1 MALYT
6 FNELL
11 RPARREGV
19 AVAAINIANYETAVA
34 VYEASEQVQ
43 RPVIIQMYSRM
54 FGNGKAEMLIPLL
67 RKLAEK
73 SSQKIAVHLDHG
85 ASLEQV
91 RDAIRWG
98 CTSVMFDGSNLPM
111 EENIRITRE
120 VVKLAKAAGV
130 STEAEIGHVAMGDE
144 GHLTDPDEAKRFV
157 EETGV
162 DALAVAIGTAH
173 GYYKT
178 APKLDIERCAAIAD
192 ALPDTPLVLHGGSGT
207 PMEDVKKVIRRGIAK
222 INIATEFQ
230 DTFLKAT
237 RAELEKLNG
246 KFLPIDRFMDPVR
259 EKCAAHAAR
268 LMKEFAFLQ

>member
-11 RPARREGV
+11 RPARQQGV

-34 VYEASEQVQ
+34 VYEASELVK

-73 SSQKIAVHLDHG
+73 SSQPVAVHLDHG

-91 RDAIRWG
+91 KDAIRWG

-111 EENIRITRE
+111 EENIRITAE
-120 VVKLAKAAGV
+120 VVKLAKRAGV

-144 GHLTDPDEAKRFV
+144 GHLTDPGEAKHFV
-157 EETGV
+157 EATGV

-173 GYYKT
+173 GYYKV
-178 APKLDIERCAAIAD
+178 APKLDIERCAAIAE
-192 ALPDTPLVLHGGSGT
+192 ALPETPLVLHGGSGT
-207 PMEDVKKVIRRGIAK
+207 PMEDVKEVIKRGIAK

-237 RAELEKLNG
+237 EAELKKLEG
-246 KFLPIDRFMDPVR
+246 KFMPSLS
-259 EKCAAHAAR
+259 
-268 LMKEFAFLQ
+268 

>member
-73 SSQKIAVHLDHG
+73 SSQKVAVHLDHG

-130 STEAEIGHVAMGDE
+130 RRA
-144 GHLTDPDEAKRFV
+144 PDR
-157 EETGV
+157 
-162 DALAVAIGTAH
+162 
-173 GYYKT
+173 
-178 APKLDIERCAAIAD
+178 P
-192 ALPDTPLVLHGGSGT
+192 
-207 PMEDVKKVIRRGIAK
+207 RRG
-222 INIATEFQ
+222 E
-230 DTFLKAT
+230 TFC
-237 RAELEKLNG
+237 RSNRSGRPRGRNRNG
-246 KFLPIDRFMDPVR
+246 
-259 EKCAAHAAR
+259 AR
-268 LMKEFAFLQ
+268 LL

>member
-11 RPARREGV
+11 RPARQQGV

-34 VYEASEQVQ
+34 VYEASELVKH
-43 RPVIIQMYSRM
+43 PVIIQMYSRM

-73 SSQKIAVHLDHG
+73 SSQPVAVHLDHG

-91 RDAIRWG
+91 Q
-98 CTSVMFDGSNLPM
+98 DGSNLPM
-111 EENIRITRE
+111 EENIRITAE
-120 VVKLAKAAGV
+120 VVKLAKRAGV

-144 GHLTDPDEAKRFV
+144 GHLTDPGEAKHFV
-157 EETGV
+157 EATGV

-173 GYYKT
+173 GYYKV
-178 APKLDIERCAAIAD
+178 APKLDIERCAAIAE
-192 ALPDTPLVLHGGSGT
+192 ALPETPLVLHGGSGT
-207 PMEDVKKVIRRGIAK
+207 PMEDVKEVIKRGIAK

-237 RAELEKLNG
+237 EAELKKLEG
-246 KFLPIDRFMDPVR
+246 KFMPIDRFMDPVR
-259 EKCAAHAAR
+259 EKCVAHAAK
-268 LMKEFAFLQ
+268 LMKEFAFME

>member
-11 RPARREGV
+11 RPARQQGV

-34 VYEASEQVQ
+34 VYEASELVK

-73 SSQKIAVHLDHG
+73 SSQPVAVHLDHG

-91 RDAIRWG
+91 KDAIRWG

-111 EENIRITRE
+111 EENIRITAE
-120 VVKLAKAAGV
+120 VVKLAKRAGV

-144 GHLTDPDEAKRFV
+144 GHLTDPGEAKHFV
-157 EETGV
+157 EATGV

-173 GYYKT
+173 GYYKV
-178 APKLDIERCAAIAD
+178 APKLDIERCAAIAE
-192 ALPDTPLVLHGGSGT
+192 ALPETPLVLHGGTGI
-207 PMEDVKKVIRRGIAK
+207 PADMIKKVMI
-222 INIATEFQ
+222 F
-230 DTFLKAT
+230 
-237 RAELEKLNG
+237 
-246 KFLPIDRFMDPVR
+246 P
-259 EKCAAHAAR
+259 
-268 LMKEFAFLQ
+268 

>member
-34 VYEASEQVQ
+34 VCEASEQVR

-73 SSQKIAVHLDHG
+73 SGQMVAVHLDHG

-91 RDAIRWG
+91 RDAVRWG

-120 VVKLAKAAGV
+120 VVKLARAAGV

-178 APKLDIERCAAIAD
+178 APELDIERCAAIAE

-268 LMKEFAFLQ
+268 LMKEFAFLS